1 MPRWRNWYTRTTQ
14 NRVSQGVRV
23 RLPPEAQ
30 NIKTQAYAWV
40 LLYFVATGGSRKAEP
55 GTLWAGEPGSRK
67 ISKRNLSVT
76 DSLMLFVPRE
86 KQCLRTVSEGV
97 EKVA

>member
-1 MPRWRNWYTRTTQ
+1 MRESKSGAIPE
-14 NRVSQGVRV
+14 VS
-23 RLPPEAQ
+23 
-30 NIKTQAYAWV
+30 
-40 LLYFVATGGSRKAEP
+40 
-55 GTLWAGEPGSRK
+55 EPGSRK
-67 ISKRNLSVT
+67 ISERNLSET